1 MIKYV
6 NISDQNMKDLLYLKD
21 EQIKDC
27 IQLLLYAYR
36 ETFSDP
42 LEILKK
48 NSLGAAHYRTLHLI
62 ERNEGINVNE
72 LLIKL
77 KITKQS
83 LNRVLKELKR
93 LKIIKQVRDKNDTR
107 RKLLYLDQDGR
118 KFYQQVFESQKKR
131 IFNALKH
138 SDSDSVI
145 KFKDVLKKIIEQ
157 NSLTDFDDVNVMPT
171 SNKTKKL
178 I

>member
-6 NISDQNMKDLLYLKD
+6 NISDQNMKNLLYLKD

-48 NSLGAAHYRTLHLI
+48 NSLGAAHYRTLHLV
-62 ERNEGINVNE
+62 ERNEGININE
-72 LLIKL
+72 LLLKL

-93 LKIIKQVRDKNDTR
+93 LRLIKQVRDKNDTR
-107 RKLLYLDQDGR
+107 RKLLYLDQNGK
-118 KFYQQVFESQKKR
+118 KFYQEVFESQKKR
-131 IFNALKH
+131 IFNALKN

-145 KFKDVLKKIIEQ
+145 KFKEVLKKII
-157 NSLTDFDDVNVMPT
+157 NG
-171 SNKTKKL
+171 KK
-178 I
+178 